1 MSSRSIRLAAIG
13 LALSLASAAACAADI
28 KVISSVGMRALLLE
42 LQPRF
47 ERATQHKLIFSF
59 GSAVPLKRQIDE
71 GTTFDVAVLTPPM
84 LADLAMNGKV
94 AADSVADVAKTG
106 MGLAAR
112 KDAARADI
120 GSEQALKRVLL
131 AAKFVAYSKE
141 GQSGMAA
148 ARVIERL
155 GITEAM
161 RSHIVVETRPG
172 GSVTAVLEGKADLGF
187 GLLSEI
193 IPTPEAQLLGPLPGD
208 LQSFIVFTAGVSSHA
223 ADSAAARSFVDFLR
237 SSEARPVFAA
247 KGMSAP

>member
-13 LALSLASAAACAADI
+13 LALSLAGAAAGAADI
-28 KVISSVGMRALLLE
+28 KVVSSVGMRALLLE

-47 ERATQHKLIFSF
+47 ERATQNKLVFSF

-71 GTTFDVAVLTPPM
+71 GAIFDVAVLTPPM
-84 LADLAMNGKV
+84 LADLATNGKV

-112 KDAARADI
+112 KDAAHADI

-161 RSHIVVETRPG
+161 QTHIVVETRPG

-223 ADSAAARSFVDFLR
+223 ADSAAARSFVEFLR
-237 SSEARPVFAA
+237 SSEARPAFAA